1 MLKTRRNP
9 TWFFLDGC
17 EIAPT
22 PVHSEGPVEASSQRE
37 GVPPMSSSQSVTQWL
52 GRLRAGDR
60 DAAQALWS
68 RYFEQLVRL
77 ARARLRGTRRRAAD
91 EEDVALSALESF
103 CRGAADG
110 RFPHLQDRHGL
121 WPLLVAI
128 TARKAIK
135 LAQYERRQKRGG
147 GAVRGDSA
155 LAGGEDERPGW
166 EQVLGREP
174 SPAFACQVADQC
186 RRLLE
191 LLPEETL
198 RSVAQWK
205 MEGYTNADI
214 AAKLGC
220 IERTVERKL
229 RTIRRVWE
237 EGGA

>member
-1 MLKTRRNP
+1 
-9 TWFFLDGC
+9 
-17 EIAPT
+17 
-22 PVHSEGPVEASSQRE
+22 
-37 GVPPMSSSQSVTQWL
+37 MSSSQSVTQWL
-52 GRLRAGDR
+52 GRLRTGDR
-60 DAAQALWS
+60 DAAQALWV

-77 ARARLRGTRRRAAD
+77 ARARLRGAPRRAAD

-103 CRGAADG
+103 CRGAAAG
-110 RFPHLQDRHGL
+110 RFPDLRDRHGL

-135 LAQYERRQKRGG
+135 LAQHERRQKRGG

-155 LAGGEDERPGW
+155 LAAPREQDDRPGW

-174 SPAFACQVADQC
+174 SPAFACQVADEC

-191 LLPEETL
+191 LLPEPTL

-229 RTIRRVWE
+229 RTIRRIWE